1 MSTISASTTSTT
13 AFKVTAD
20 TTGVLV
26 IQTGVTPT
34 TALTVGSDQSV
45 TFAQAANLPNTFG
58 FKNRLINSAM
68 VIDQRNAGASVSA
81 TAGGQYF
88 LDRWS
93 CGISAGSKFT
103 VQQSSTAPAGFNQ
116 SSLITSSTAW
126 SLGASDDA
134 TYYQYIE
141 GYNIADLGFGSASA
155 STVTLSF
162 WVRSSLTGT
171 FGGILSNTSTRFYP
185 FTYTINA
192 ANTFEQKTITIAG
205 DTSGTW
211 LTTTGIGL
219 QVAFSLA
226 AGSSKV
232 GTAGAWTGVAAYQGA
247 TGQTNILAT
256 NGATWYVTG
265 VQLEKGSTAT
275 SFDYRPYGTELQL
288 CYRYYYFLGG
298 ETAYQNI
305 NTCVWYGAGDAVGQF
320 SYPVAMRANPTMA
333 KSGTWATLGGGGA
346 VAQTLSNDQITTK
359 NVQLGFTGGSGGT
372 SGQATTLR
380 ASNDT
385 GLRLTFS
392 AEL

>member
-1 MSTISASTTSTT
+1 M
-13 AFKVTAD
+13 
-20 TTGVLV
+20 G
-26 IQTGVTPT
+26 
-34 TALTVGSDQSV
+34 
-45 TFAQAANLPNTFG
+45 
-58 FKNRLINSAM
+58 
-68 VIDQRNAGASVSA
+68 
-81 TAGGQYF
+81 
-88 LDRWS
+88 
-93 CGISAGSKFT
+93 
-103 VQQSSTAPAGFNQ
+103 
-116 SSLITSSTAW
+116 
-126 SLGASDDA
+126 
-134 TYYQYIE
+134 
-141 GYNIADLGFGSASA
+141 
-155 STVTLSF
+155 
-162 WVRSSLTGT
+162 
-171 FGGILSNTSTRFYP
+171 
-185 FTYTINA
+185 FTYTISV
-192 ANTFEQKTITIAG
+192 ANTWEQKTITVAG

-211 LTTTGIGL
+211 LTNNSRGL
-219 QVAFSLA
+219 IVLFTLG
-226 AGSSKV
+226 AGSTYGQ
-232 GTAGAWTGVAAYQGA
+232 GTTGAWTSTKFAGPTGA
-247 TGQTNILAT
+247 TDWITTNSAT
-256 NGATWYVTG
+256 FYITG

>member
-1 MSTISASTTSTT
+1 M
-13 AFKVTAD
+13 
-20 TTGVLV
+20 
-26 IQTGVTPT
+26 
-34 TALTVGSDQSV
+34 
-45 TFAQAANLPNTFG
+45 
-58 FKNRLINSAM
+58 
-68 VIDQRNAGASVSA
+68 
-81 TAGGQYF
+81 
-88 LDRWS
+88 
-93 CGISAGSKFT
+93 
-103 VQQSSTAPAGFNQ
+103 
-116 SSLITSSTAW
+116 
-126 SLGASDDA
+126 
-134 TYYQYIE
+134 
-141 GYNIADLGFGSASA
+141 
-155 STVTLSF
+155 
-162 WVRSSLTGT
+162 
-171 FGGILSNTSTRFYP
+171 
-185 FTYTINA
+185 
-192 ANTFEQKTITIAG
+192 EQKTITIAG

-211 LTTTGIGL
+211 LTTTGIGI
-219 QVAFSLA
+219 QVNFSLA
-226 AGSSKV
+226 AGSTLSRNCWCLGRRGGLSATGATSVV
-232 GTAGAWTGVAAYQGA
+232 GTT
-247 TGQTNILAT
+247 
-256 NGATWYVTG
+256 GATWYITG